1 MNGTDLERVIEV
13 NWENDV
19 ENSYTVEIEIV
30 CNDKSG
36 VLTEIFAVPSEMNF
50 NIRSVH
56 ASPNK
61 SNKTSTVMLG
71 LDVQNA
77 AQVEQIMNRLRRIKD
92 VYSVSRPIL
101 ANGGES

>member
-1 MNGTDLERVIEV
+1 MSGTDLERVIEV
-13 NWENDV
+13 NWENDID
-19 ENSYTVEIEIV
+19 NSYTVEIEIV

-36 VLTEIFAVPSEMNF
+36 VLSEIFAVPAELKF

-61 SNKTSTVMLG
+61 SNKTSTVDLG

-77 AQVEQIMNRLRRIKD
+77 SQVEQIMNRLRRIKD

-101 ANGGES
+101 ANGGDN